1 MSCRYRHIV
10 GLMIGLAMTPALY
23 ADADAER
30 EALARIV
37 HELQAIES
45 LITQAQAKPITMRA
59 FGFSMTG
66 CARTWT

>member
-1 MSCRYRHIV
+1 MSCRHRQIV
-10 GLMIGLAMTPALY
+10 GLIVGLAMTPALY

-45 LITQAQAKPITMRA
+45 LITRA
-59 FGFSMTG
+59 E
-66 CARTWT
+66 ANADQR